1 MPRTF
6 FPPPARNR
14 RSCAPLPPA
23 EGSALTLPWRM
34 PRLPKACVVPVFL
47 PFGGCHARC
56 VFCAQHEQTGQT
68 PCPPGAPGGV
78 RADVSAVLA
87 AARRELESRAAR
99 GLPPAETAFYGG
111 TFTALPPAEMAACLH
126 FARGARNG
134 GLVTSFRVST
144 RPDRVDAAVLERL
157 RGEGCGIVEL
167 GVQSFAEHALAA
179 SRRGYD
185 RSAALEACARVR
197 AAGLRLGVQLLPG
210 MPGHSPADFAAD
222 VRLALDAGAEMLR
235 FYPCLVL
242 EGTEL
247 ARIWRGGGYAPWPL
261 DVTLGALAH
270 AWLAALE
277 AGVPVIRMG
286 LAPEESLARS
296 LLAGPVDPALGCR
309 VMGRGLL
316 LAVRRALRR
325 AQEDRSSFAVQLPVA
340 AQGYVWGARRELRPV
355 WEDMGLERIFWSRE
369 PVVRIL
375 LSGI

>member
-1 MPRTF
+1 MLQTF
-6 FPPPARNR
+6 FSRPPHSG
-14 RSCAPLPPA
+14 RSFSASAP
-23 EGSALTLPWRM
+23 GSVLTLPWHM
-34 PRLPKACVVPVFL
+34 PRLSKACVVPVFL

-286 LAPEESLARS
+286 LAPEESLTRS

-316 LAVRRALRR
+316 LAVRRALRG
-325 AQEDRSSFAVQLPVA
+325 AQENRPSFAMQLPVA
-340 AQGYVWGARRELRPV
+340 AQGYVWGARKELRPV
-355 WEDMGLERIFWSRE
+355 WADLGLERIFWSRE

-375 LSGI
+375 LSAV

>member
-1 MPRTF
+1 M
-6 FPPPARNR
+6 
-14 RSCAPLPPA
+14 
-23 EGSALTLPWRM
+23 LTLPWHM
-34 PRLPKACVVPVFL
+34 PRLSKACVVPVFL

-78 RADVSAVLA
+78 RADLSAVLA